1 MYSTAITALSGS
13 MAVDQQEEAM
23 GKGNQAMGA
32 YYQQAR
38 EDMKPY
44 RETGARSLAKMEGDE
59 YMKDF
64 TMADYEADPGYAFR
78 MAEGQKALDRSAS
91 ARGGILNGGTL
102 RAITKYG
109 QDMGSQEYGNAYNRF
124 NADRDRRFGRLNTM
138 AGMGFNAASATI
150 NPGMQVGMAM
160 NQNHTAFG
168 NAQAANTIA
177 TGKAINNGIQSG
189 IMSMGTGM
197 GGGGMG
203 SMMGGMGGGGGGMSG
218 GMPTSVGGASG
229 MYGGSG
235 AMFSD
240 RRLKTD
246 IKPVDPAKLAE
257 LKKHLKA
264 YSYKYLNTEHGEG
277 ERIGVMAQDLQKSE
291 LGRSIV
297 FKDNDGNLK
306 IDLAM
311 GLGLALAALAGE

>member
-1 MYSTAITALSGS
+1 MYSTAITALSGQ
-13 MAVDQQEEAM
+13 AGVDAQEAAM
-23 GKGNQAMGA
+23 DKGNQAMMA
-32 YYQQAR
+32 FYQQAR

-124 NADRDRRFGRLNTM
+124 NADRDRRFGRLSTM
-138 AGMGFNAASATI
+138 AGMGMGAAQSTI
-150 NPGMQVGMAM
+150 NPGMDVGMGM
-160 NQNHTAFG
+160 SKNITAFG
-168 NAQAANTIA
+168 NAQAANHIA
-177 TGKAINNGIQSG
+177 NGKAINQGIENGA
-189 IMSMGTGM
+189 SMV
-197 GGGGMG
+197 
-203 SMMGGMGGGGGGMSG
+203 MGGMGGGGGMGSMGGMSG
-218 GMPTSVGGASG
+218 GGG
-229 MYGGSG
+229 GGGGYSNMA

-246 IKPVDPAKLAE
+246 IQEVSKADLDE
-257 LKKHLKA
+257 LKASLKA
-264 YSYKYLNTEHGEG
+264 YKFKYRDEKHGKG
-277 ERIGVMAQDLQKSE
+277 DFVGVLAQDLEKSK
-291 LGRSIV
+291 LGKGLV
-297 FKDNDGNLK
+297 FEDADGHKQVDVTRVLHLF
-306 IDLAM
+306 LASM
-311 GLGLALAALAGE
+311 AGA